1 MTSTTPLQHKVLH
14 STLDSDLIS
23 INKSIS
29 SAKKLLEEMARLL
42 TSALDDE
49 VREKDIYH
57 QLLEREKL
65 GNTGVGNGVALPHS
79 RCEYATTAVVAII
92 TLEQPIDYDS
102 IDKQGVDLA
111 FGLLVPKEAC
121 QEHLNLLADI
131 AGLMSDANKK
141 RKLCGSKSPQEII
154 SLIGSWSIND

>member
-1 MTSTTPLQHKVLH
+1 MTSTTPLQHNVLH

-111 FGLLVPKEAC
+111 FGLL
-121 QEHLNLLADI
+121 LADI

-154 SLIGSWSIND
+154 SLIGSWSING